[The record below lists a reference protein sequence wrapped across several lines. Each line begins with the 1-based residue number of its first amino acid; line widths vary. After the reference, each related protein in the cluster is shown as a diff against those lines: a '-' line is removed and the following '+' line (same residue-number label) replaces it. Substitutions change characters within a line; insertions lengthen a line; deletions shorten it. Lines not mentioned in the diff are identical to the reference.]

1 MSLRDRDHASGSKQI
16 RCEHLLERDQAV
28 SRKGWIRSIEQRDP
42 KDNDI
47 HPLHSPMP
55 MFFAPL
61 ILEGFG
67 DGRLATRDNLRQTM
81 ILRPHTGL
89 PVDQTPGKTLRAHAA
104 IQLVVNSGSVQHKE
118 TVQKPIEFVLLSF
131 A

>member
-1 MSLRDRDHASGSKQI
+1 
-16 RCEHLLERDQAV
+16 
-28 SRKGWIRSIEQRDP
+28 
-42 KDNDI
+42 
-47 HPLHSPMP
+47 

-67 DGRLATRDNLRQTM
+67 NGRLAARDDLRQTM

-89 PVDQTPGKTLRAHAA
+89 PVDRIPGENLRAHAA
-104 IQLVVNSGSVQHKE
+104 IPLVANSGSVQRKE